1 MARRKKKGVDTTIE
15 DLNLVPIMNM
25 MVVLIPVVLVGTS
38 LIKIGVVDVSSKFGQ
53 ASAATKED
61 KEKPLGLM
69 IALSDKGFRL
79 SATGGDVAAILG
91 EQTDGSSVLLAKEN
105 VVVPVKQSDDSTR
118 DEQILDYPYRDLYN
132 RLVKIKKQ
140 YKKERMVTV
149 TASPTIPFKYIIAT
163 MDAVRDRLDADDYA
177 EEKVFR
183 EAKRKSEGS
192 VEETTLFD
200 QVVFALV
207 D

>member
-1 MARRKKKGVDTTIE
+1 M
-15 DLNLVPIMNM
+15 
-25 MVVLIPVVLVGTS
+25 
-38 LIKIGVVDVSSKFGQ
+38 
-53 ASAATKED
+53 
-61 KEKPLGLM
+61 
-69 IALSDKGFRL
+69 
-79 SATGGDVAAILG
+79 
-91 EQTDGSSVLLAKEN
+91 
-105 VVVPVKQSDDSTR
+105 
-118 DEQILDYPYRDLYN
+118 
-132 RLVKIKKQ
+132 
-140 YKKERMVTV
+140 TV

>member
-1 MARRKKKGVDTTIE
+1 MAGRKKKTVDTKIE

-53 ASAATKED
+53 ASASNKED

-69 IALSDKGFRL
+69 VALSDKGFRL
-79 SATGGDVAAILG
+79 SATGGDVAGILG
-91 EQTDGSSVLLAKEN
+91 EQTDGSSVMLAKET
-105 VVVPVKQSDDSTR
+105 VVVPVKQSDDSRR
-118 DEQILDYPYRDLYN
+118 DEQVLDYPYRDLYN

-140 YKKERMVTV
+140 YKKERMVTL
-149 TASPTIPFKYIIAT
+149 TASPTVPFKNIVAT
-163 MDAVRDRLDADDYA
+163 MDAIRDRLESDDYS
-177 EEKVFR
+177 EEKDFR

-192 VEETTLFD
+192 VDEIALFD